1 MIKVVDRIF
10 TSRQQRVIYL
20 ISSDFI
26 HLTWYLIL
34 MMNSV
39 GFLFI
44 GIKKEEE
51 KKKKEKK
58 EEKKKKEKK
67 EIMEGVNK
75 ERNVVPNLRWWWTM
89 V

>member
-1 MIKVVDRIF
+1 
-10 TSRQQRVIYL
+10 
-20 ISSDFI
+20 
-26 HLTWYLIL
+26 

-51 KKKKEKK
+51 KKKKKKK

-75 ERNVVPNLRWWWTM
+75 ERNVVPNLWWCWTM